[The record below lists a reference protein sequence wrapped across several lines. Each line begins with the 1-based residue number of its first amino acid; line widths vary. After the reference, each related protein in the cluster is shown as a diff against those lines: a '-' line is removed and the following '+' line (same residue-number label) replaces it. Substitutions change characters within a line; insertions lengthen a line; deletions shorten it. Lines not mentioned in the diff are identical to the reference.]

1 MKRALMYAS
10 VASMIQQFNMHNIRL
25 LQSLGYQVDV
35 ACNMEQVGN
44 LSPEKA
50 EEMKRELEDM
60 GVEVI
65 HIPIPRSIT
74 ALRQIFTSLRQSKA
88 LMNERNYSLIH
99 CHSPIGGM
107 VCRLANRFSR
117 YYRSCRMIY
126 TAHGFHFF
134 QGAPVKNWLMFY
146 PVEWLCAHWTETL
159 ITINKEDYALAQ
171 QKMKARNICYVPGI
185 GVDTSTFTGDE
196 AKRDAIRKELG
207 IPDTATF
214 LLSVGELNHNKN
226 HQTVLQAL
234 SGIDTPFYYAIAGT
248 GVLKDQLLELI
259 QQQNLQDR
267 VSLLGFRS
275 DVPNLLQAADVFVF
289 PSLREGLSVALME
302 AMAAGK
308 AVACSQIRGNTDLID
323 SEGGCLFPPKDVVA
337 CKTAIETLLQGDLT
351 ACGAYNR
358 QKIRQFSV
366 EPVLADIK
374 RIYQNI

>member
-50 EEMKRELEDM
+50 DEMKRELEQI

-65 HIPIPRSIT
+65 HIPVPRSIT
-74 ALRQIFTSLRQSKA
+74 ALGQIFTSLRRSKA
-88 LMNERNYSLIH
+88 LLNQRNYSLIH

-134 QGAPVKNWLMFY
+134 QGAPLKNWLMFY
-146 PVEWLCAHWTETL
+146 PVEWLCAHWTDTL
-159 ITINKEDYALAQ
+159 ITINREDYALAQ
-171 QKMKARNICYVPGI
+171 RKMKARKIHYVPGI
-185 GVDTSTFTGDE
+185 GVDTSTFSGDE
-196 AKRDAIRKELG
+196 AKKSSVRKALG
-207 IPDTATF
+207 IPEDAVF

-226 HQTVLQAL
+226 HQTVLNAL
-234 SGIDTPFYYAIAGT
+234 AGIDVPFYYAIAGT
-248 GVLKDQLLELI
+248 GLLKDQLLELI
-259 QQQNLQDR
+259 RDQNLQNR
-267 VSLLGFRS
+267 VSLLGFRA
-275 DVPNLLQAADVFVF
+275 DIPDLLQAADVFVF

-308 AVACSQIRGNTDLID
+308 AVVCSQIRGNTDLID
-323 SEGGCLFPPKDVVA
+323 SEGGILFPPADVAA
-337 CKTAIETLLQGDLT
+337 CKAAIETLLQEDLS
-351 ACGAYNR
+351 AYSAYNR
-358 QKIRQFSV
+358 QKIRQFSLETV
-366 EPVLADIK
+366 QADMNH
-374 RIYQNI
+374 IYQNS